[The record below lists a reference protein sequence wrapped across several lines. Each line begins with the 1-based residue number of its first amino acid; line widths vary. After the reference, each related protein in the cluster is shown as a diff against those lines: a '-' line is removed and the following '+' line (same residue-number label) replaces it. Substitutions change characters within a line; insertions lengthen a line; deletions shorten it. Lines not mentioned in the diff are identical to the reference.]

1 MGSKTGSGD
10 QFRRDSPL
18 APAHENN
25 ESEEDLMY
33 EFLEKY
39 LPRDKRVRMG
49 ILMAADV
56 FALCLASFFRPFCP
70 V

>member
-1 MGSKTGSGD
+1 
-10 QFRRDSPL
+10 
-18 APAHENN
+18 
-25 ESEEDLMY
+25 MY

-56 FALCLASFFRPFCP
+56 FATCLASFFRPFCP

>member
-1 MGSKTGSGD
+1 MGSKAGSGGR
-10 QFRRDSPL
+10 FRSDGSVSGLGAGQASRSGPVK
-18 APAHENN
+18 NN

-56 FALCLASFFRPFCP
+56 L
-70 V
+70 